1 MTGPPRPVSDTDP
14 ATAQVSG
21 ADPSNTIALSDLA
34 MAAFCPRKLYYAR
47 ETDRSPPPEHDAA
60 VAVSGAY
67 REILDG
73 ADPVR
78 VASLAPSPGDT
89 ATDPL
94 HVSPD
99 RLLENLERQRDRLDD
114 WESLVSPTQWNAFLR
129 GKDAHGT
136 VTKVLED
143 PPAPTIVSP
152 GEPPPEGVWQ
162 PQSVR
167 AVGAAKPLSWELE
180 RPVERAYVEYP
191 LHGTIRRVDLTTR
204 RTAVYRRTLRSVEA
218 MDGPPPRLG
227 TDAKCQSCRF
237 AEKCGV
243 KTRSLR
249 SLL

>member
-14 ATAQVSG
+14 ARTPAPDREP
-21 ADPSNTIALSDLA
+21 ANTIALSDLA

-47 ETDRSPPPEHDAA
+47 ETDRTPPKEHDAA

-67 REILDG
+67 REILNG
-73 ADPVR
+73 ADPAG
-78 VASLAPSPGDT
+78 VAALASSSGDG

-94 HVSPD
+94 HVSPE
-99 RLLENLERQRDRLDD
+99 RLLENLERQCDRLED
-114 WESLVSPTQWNAFLR
+114 WESLVSPGEWNMFLR
-129 GKDAHGT
+129 GKDVHGT
-136 VTKVLED
+136 VTKVLHD
-143 PPAPTIVSP
+143 PPAPSIVSP

-167 AVGAAKPLSWELE
+167 AVGAAKALSWELE

-204 RTAVYRRTLRSVEA
+204 RTAVYRRTRRSVEA

-227 TDAKCQSCRF
+227 TDSKCQSCRF
-237 AEKCGV
+237 AAKCGV